1 MTRGKEEHSPEPSI
15 DAAVTKLIAAQRDDV
30 DMERLTAA
38 LDRATGDAA
47 LVIQQELEKRIPS
60 MLADHRR
67 LKAGFHGRLR
77 RTWGKALNL
86 HYAIVTA
93 SQEFGSNLL
102 EEKPTSPTRNDR
114 MVLESLAD
122 LHAQACR
129 VALEVHAL
137 LDNGLPVGAQARAR
151 TLHELAVTACVIA
164 DNAADTDV
172 ARRYRDH
179 HVVDQAKDAKEYQLY
194 CAVLG
199 EEPLDRH
206 EIEKIY
212 ARRDEAIGRYGQAF
226 SGQYGWAAELL
237 GMKKLTFA
245 DLERQAG
252 LVHLRPFYRWA
263 CHAVHAGSRGA
274 VLNTI
279 VFRGERL
286 RLAGY
291 TNAGLA
297 DPGHQSLIS
306 VPDTSARAS
315 WQARA

>member
-1 MTRGKEEHSPEPSI
+1 MTRGKEEHSPKPSI

-129 VALEVHAL
+129 RDLGPQGQLGDADQQIGEY
-137 LDNGLPVGAQARAR
+137 DDRAPS
-151 TLHELAVTACVIA
+151 
-164 DNAADTDV
+164 
-172 ARRYRDH
+172 
-179 HVVDQAKDAKEYQLY
+179 YQ
-194 CAVLG
+194 
-199 EEPLDRH
+199 
-206 EIEKIY
+206 
-212 ARRDEAIGRYGQAF
+212 
-226 SGQYGWAAELL
+226 SG
-237 GMKKLTFA
+237 
-245 DLERQAG
+245 
-252 LVHLRPFYRWA
+252 
-263 CHAVHAGSRGA
+263 
-274 VLNTI
+274 
-279 VFRGERL
+279 
-286 RLAGY
+286 
-291 TNAGLA
+291 
-297 DPGHQSLIS
+297 
-306 VPDTSARAS
+306 
-315 WQARA
+315 